1 MSEMIEFS
9 KQVPVV
15 AEADVVVAGSGISGS
30 IAALA
35 TALAAAR
42 VGNTWAGCQV
52 AHDTV
57 CRWLET

>member
-15 AEADVVVAGSGISGS
+15 AEADVVVAGSSISGS

-35 TALAAAR
+35 TAR
-42 VGNTWAGCQV
+42 VGNAWAGCQV